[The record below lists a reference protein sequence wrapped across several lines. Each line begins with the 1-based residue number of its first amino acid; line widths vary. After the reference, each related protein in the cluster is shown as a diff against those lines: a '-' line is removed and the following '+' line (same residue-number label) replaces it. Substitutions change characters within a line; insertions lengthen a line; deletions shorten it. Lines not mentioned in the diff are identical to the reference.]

1 MTAGAGFSRL
11 GALLGSLALGCLL
24 TAGTVTAAGAVALPS
39 TDEQLVSTVRTALE
53 GHDLATF
60 DELVNWDGASKMR
73 RRAVDYQ
80 LRYGFGRPI
89 RSITLE
95 PSPADALRDMEA
107 QGRFKANMPITQQ
120 IRVVFDE
127 PDNAY
132 GKPPT
137 ALFLVGREGDAYRI
151 ALVLPTQQRSRG
163 D

>member
-1 MTAGAGFSRL
+1 MKAGTWAPRL
-11 GALLGSLALGCLL
+11 GAWLGSVALGCLL
-24 TAGTVTAAGAVALPS
+24 AAGSAAAAQTVALPS
-39 TDEQLVSTVRTALE
+39 TDVQVVSTVRTALQD
-53 GHDLATF
+53 HDFATS
-60 DELVNWDGASKMR
+60 EQLVNWDGASKMR
-73 RRAVDYQ
+73 RPAVSWQ

-95 PSPADALRDMEA
+95 PSPADQLRDMKA
-107 QGRFKANMPITQQ
+107 QGRFKATMPITQQ

-127 PDNAY
+127 PDNPY

-151 ALVLPTQQRSRG
+151 ALGVPTEQWPR